1 MNVKK
6 ELLIGFLIGV
16 ASNLIGI
23 YLYVFFFIDMAFET
37 AIEVAMENDRLGS
50 IIGLGALLNLAPFF
64 LLLKKNQLLRARG
77 VLLATIIAAIGILL
91 TKVF

>member
-6 ELLIGFLIGV
+6 ELLIGFLIGL

-23 YLYVFFFIDMAFET
+23 YLYVFFFIDMAFEP
-37 AIEVAMENDRLGS
+37 AIEVAMKNDSLGS

-77 VLLATIIAAIGILL
+77 VLLATIIAAISILL